1 MNFEAIVKG
10 HRYMLGVVCRNEAGS
25 YLVTLFL
32 SFFPLPDLGMS
43 NFIHQTKSTTAYDK
57 ITKVATQT
65 SSKMQLTANN
75 SSLYQQSK
83 TVLNLTKAT

>member
-65 SSKMQLTANN
+65 SSKNATN
-75 SSLYQQSK
+75 SKQ
-83 TVLNLTKAT
+83 